1 MRRQIFRQIACNAVR
16 RALCSVSFLFSAKDI
31 FLVNF
36 KLTNIYLISGKSSLQ
51 NAGAIPHKERLATLH
66 AICLQISRHISQKCS

>member
-1 MRRQIFRQIACNAVR
+1 MRRQIFRQIACKAVR

-36 KLTNIYLISGKSSLQ
+36 KISNIYLISGKSFLQ
-51 NAGAIPHKERLATLH
+51 NAGFFCWLNTKIMVK
-66 AICLQISRHISQKCS
+66 